1 MLFIFDMGG
10 VVTNTA
16 ELLPRVLQILKME
29 RAEFLA
35 FCGCPE
41 NNSSPTDPMT
51 RVSYD
56 KHSIDLLTM
65 CSDGMIT
72 TRQFWVEFSRRS
84 GVPVQTDW
92 WQHLFHPVL
101 KEDTVALIKKLKA
114 AGHRVVCGTNT
125 IDGHYRNHVERG
137 DYSYFDQT
145 YASNFMG
152 VSKPNPEFWKIILT
166 AENEVP
172 ENTVFTD
179 DRKKN
184 CDAASALGI
193 KSFVFTDAKK
203 LEQDL
208 KDELPL
214 VLGESV

>member
-29 RAEFLA
+29 RSEFLA
-35 FCGCPE
+35 LCGCPE

-166 AENEVP
+166 AENEDP
-172 ENTVFTD
+172 ENTVFID

-208 KDELPL
+208 KGELPL